1 MSTINLKIYLKNVYE
16 ELKSYMESLSEDER
30 KEFVKNIH
38 KMFEEGTAD
47 YSSRYKTAFYILK
60 YARAYGFQFSRAYA
74 DIIADM
80 GYPAGVSATSIGCGT
95 GIDYWGLSY
104 AVRDL
109 YGGEN
114 CSLEYTGI
122 DPQIWPFRIAESKDM
137 TEQDTVRYNS
147 VKLSGEGNEKECNN
161 FGEYINI
168 METNADKALDD
179 IYFFPHSI
187 KEVCI
192 HTAQGEQSSKR
203 INIGDY
209 SYGVYKYN
217 TYQSMARFARLIK
230 DRIADRPVYVA
241 FTYRRHP
248 NEFIEGAQQ
257 KETYDVGF
265 GTFFRACLIQRGLGV
280 EMLTPVDIDR
290 RDGESLCVYESSDV
304 CREDYF
310 DYDEYH
316 SYTGAPEN
324 ENKIWVLSRDDNGN
338 FDSIFYDTKRMECY
352 IPRLCS
358 TQEWGGFFSHEDG
371 IYERP
376 MDSVGNM
383 CYQVFKITMDRSDE
397 SRNGKL
403 KEKNDWLDILE
414 ETMRDFEFN
423 IELSSSK
430 LDIFVNQ
437 MRLYL
442 TCNEEMVRQI
452 IGRITGTE
460 VDDINDLKNMLDTG
474 KIIDHLLEKGYVEL
488 IDTDDDGTARYRTT
502 DLGQK
507 AGIYVKPAENNKILV
522 KPYAQQKIVANVICG
537 RYTDWGNI
545 I

>member
-16 ELKSYMESLSEDER
+16 ELKSYMKSLSEDQR

-114 CSLEYTGI
+114 FDLEYTGI
-122 DPQIWPFRIAESKDM
+122 DPQVWPFRIAESKDM
-137 TEQDTVRYNS
+137 PEQDTVRYNS
-147 VKLSGEGNEKECNN
+147 VELSAEGNDTECNN
-161 FGEYINI
+161 FGEYIDI

-192 HTAQGEQSSKR
+192 HTAQREQSSKR

-241 FTYRRHP
+241 FTYRRYP
-248 NEFIEGAQQ
+248 NESIEGAQQ

-265 GTFFRACLIQRGLGV
+265 GTFFRACLMKRGMSV
-280 EMLTPVDIDR
+280 EKLTPVDIDR
-290 RDGESLCVYESSDV
+290 RDGESLCVYESSDA

-338 FDSIFYDTKRMECY
+338 FDSIFYDTKRMERY
-352 IPRLCS
+352 IPHLCS
-358 TQEWGGFFSHEDG
+358 TQEWEGFFSREDG

-376 MDSVGNM
+376 MDSVENM

-397 SRNGKL
+397 SQNGKL

-442 TCNEEMVRQI
+442 TRNEEMVRQI

-460 VDDINDLKNMLDTG
+460 VDDIDALKNMLDTG

-488 IDTDDDGTARYRTT
+488 IDTDDDGTARYKTT
-502 DLGQK
+502 DLGQR
-507 AGIYVKPAENNKILV
+507 AGIYVKPAENNKILI